1 MMYGKILKEVNMKR
15 ISRII
20 AFMFAAV
27 LVALIAIPSGST
39 SAKVPY
45 RTYTE
50 NGYGEYVETQ
60 TAYIPSNTIVKI
72 MSNIEGIDNFTL
84 NNASDIKVHGDKILF
99 VFLTIINR

>member
-1 MMYGKILKEVNMKR
+1 MKK

-20 AFMFAAV
+20 AFMLAAV
-27 LVALIAIPSGST
+27 LIALIAIPSTET

-45 RTYTE
+45 KTYTE

-72 MSNIEGIDNFTL
+72 MSDIEGIDNFTL
-84 NNASDIKVHGDKILF
+84 NNATDIKVHDNKMYIAD
-99 VFLTIINR
+99 T